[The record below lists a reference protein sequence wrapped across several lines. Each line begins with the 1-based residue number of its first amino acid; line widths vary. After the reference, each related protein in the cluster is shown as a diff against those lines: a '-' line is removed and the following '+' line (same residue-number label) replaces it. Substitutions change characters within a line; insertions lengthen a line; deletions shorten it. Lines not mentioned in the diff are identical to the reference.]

1 MTSQALMNHLYKVAT
16 SVLKG
21 SASEYLRTELKLA
34 ALGFKNLSSSPNSL
48 RWSLKI
54 DKKEP
59 GPQSQQKSFCWVET
73 FLAGIK
79 TFKASSGFCRD
90 QPKKETNQETNYFS
104 EKLILFSFSASLIEL
119 GLYLEKWMHDCV
131 GVFINFCYSS
141 SSALAISR
149 NNEQQPVT
157 LLVSNQADL
166 FRN

>member
-1 MTSQALMNHLYKVAT
+1 MNHLYKVAT

-90 QPKKETNQETNYFS
+90 QPKKRDKPGN
-104 EKLILFSFSASLIEL
+104 KLFQRKTHSFSFSASLF
-119 GLYLEKWMHDCV
+119 GSRLYLEKWMHDCV

-157 LLVSNQADL
+157 FLVSNQTDL
-166 FRN
+166 FRNWKR